1 MSEYF
6 SQLREEYK
14 KLTLSKKD
22 LAENPFTQF
31 NKWMDEAIQAH
42 TIMPNAMSLATVG
55 DNEVGLRTVLLKEIK
70 NDSFVFFTNYDSK
83 KAHHIQENNQVAL
96 LFAWLELDR
105 QVKISG
111 IAQKISKVESL
122 KYFLTRP
129 IDSQLAAY
137 ASQQS
142 KIISSRNILKQE
154 FFKAKES
161 FKNGEVPLPNWGG
174 YAIVPTKIE
183 FWQGREN
190 RLHDRF
196 LYTKI
201 TDTSWDI
208 TRLQP

>member
-174 YAIVPTKIE
+174 YAVVPTKIE

>member
-6 SQLREEYK
+6 AQLREEYK

-174 YAIVPTKIE
+174 YAVVPTKIE

-208 TRLQP
+208 NRLQP

>member
-6 SQLREEYK
+6 AQLREEYK

-154 FFKAKES
+154 FFKAKEN

-174 YAIVPTKIE
+174 YAVVPTKIE

>member
-6 SQLREEYK
+6 AQLREEYK

-55 DNEVGLRTVLLKEIK
+55 GNEVGLRTVLLKEIK

>member
-6 SQLREEYK
+6 AQLREEYK

-174 YAIVPTKIE
+174 YAVVPTKIE

-201 TDTSWDI
+201 KDTSWDI

>member
-6 SQLREEYK
+6 AQLREEYK

>member
-6 SQLREEYK
+6 AQLREEYK

-83 KAHHIQENNQVAL
+83 KANHIQENNQVAL

>member
-6 SQLREEYK
+6 AQLREEYK

-208 TRLQP
+208 NRLQP